1 MKAFKYLKGIG
12 LLFLLPIL
20 ASCSDSDDNSN
31 DKNLIGTWS
40 WIFSSGGIAGTVYS
54 PATTGKNIDL
64 EITSDNKY
72 FYYTNGILSS
82 QGTYTLETQ
91 NCIHDHTNKKVL
103 FFSNNESMMIEKI
116 DNSNLFLS
124 DDNFDGFS
132 NSYIRK
138 NKTFHN

>member
-20 ASCSDSDDNSN
+20 VSCSDDDDNSN

-40 WIFSSGGIAGTVYS
+40 WIFSSGGIGGTVYS

-103 FFSNNESMMIEKI
+103 IFSNNESMMIEKI